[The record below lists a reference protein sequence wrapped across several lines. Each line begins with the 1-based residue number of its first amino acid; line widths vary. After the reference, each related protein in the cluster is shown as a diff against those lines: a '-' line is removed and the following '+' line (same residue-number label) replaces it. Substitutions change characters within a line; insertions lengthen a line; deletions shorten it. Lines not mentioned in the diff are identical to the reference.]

1 MSMQL
6 VKGHSGAPAQASD
19 HRVSELSASQVRDRR
34 AGRAASPIA
43 PAVRSKIGQGVPHPS
58 RAGSLAFHCLSS
70 WIRERR
76 RRSEPLVNDRRRRRE
91 RAGKEY
97 KCQ

>member
-43 PAVRSKIGQGVPHPS
+43 PAVRSKIGQGCLIQAAPGPS
-58 RAGSLAFHCLSS
+58 PS
-70 WIRERR
+70 I
-76 RRSEPLVNDRRRRRE
+76 V
-91 RAGKEY
+91 
-97 KCQ
+97 

>member
-6 VKGHSGAPAQASD
+6 VKGHSGALAQASD
-19 HRVSELSASQVRDRR
+19 HRVSELSASQVRD
-34 AGRAASPIA
+34 GRAASPIA

-97 KCQ
+97 QCQ